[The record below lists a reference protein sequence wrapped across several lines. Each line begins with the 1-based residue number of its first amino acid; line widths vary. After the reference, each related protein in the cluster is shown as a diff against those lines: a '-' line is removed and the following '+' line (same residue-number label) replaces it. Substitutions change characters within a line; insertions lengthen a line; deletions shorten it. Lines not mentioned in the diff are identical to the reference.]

1 MKMKQISIILVN
13 PQMGEN
19 IGATARAMLNAG
31 LVDLRLVAPRDGWP
45 NPKADAMASGAIEVL
60 ENAKVF
66 ATTQEAIE
74 DLNFVLATT
83 ARLRDMEKEIFTP
96 NSAAKECV
104 ARINNSQKCG
114 VLFGCERSG
123 LSNDDVVLADA
134 IINVPL
140 NPNFSSLNLA
150 QAVLLITYEFYQA
163 TLSKDD
169 LEAIKIKSSP
179 APKKELE
186 FFLSK
191 LESDLDEVKFFSN
204 PGQKPNT
211 MRNIRNLFDR
221 AELSS
226 QEIRTLFGIIKSLKK

>member
-1 MKMKQISIILVN
+1 MKQISIILVN

-31 LVDLRLVAPRDGWP
+31 LVDLRLVQPRDGWP

-66 ATTQEAIE
+66 ETTEEAIA

-83 ARLRDMEKEIFTP
+83 ARLRDMEKETYTP
-96 NSAAKECV
+96 NAAANEFV
-104 ARINNSQKCG
+104 FRIDNEQKCG

-134 IINVPL
+134 VINVPL
-140 NPNFSSLNLA
+140 NPAFSSLNLA

-163 TLSKDD
+163 TLSEED
-169 LEAIKIKSSP
+169 LSDIKMKTCP
-179 APKKELE
+179 APKSELE
-186 FFLSK
+186 YFLGR
-191 LESDLDEVKFFSN
+191 LEDDLDESGFFSN
-204 PGQKPNT
+204 PEQKPHA
-211 MRNIRNLFDR
+211 MRNIRNMFDR
-221 AELSS
+221 TELSS
-226 QEIRTLFGIIKSLKK
+226 QEVKTMFGIVKSLKK

>member
-1 MKMKQISIILVN
+1 MKQISIILVN

-31 LVDLRLVAPRDGWP
+31 LVDLRLVSPRDGWP

-60 ENAKVF
+60 QNAKVF
-66 ATTQEAIE
+66 ETTEEAIA

-83 ARLRDMEKEIFTP
+83 ARLRDMEKDVFTP
-96 NSAAKECV
+96 NAAAKEFV
-104 ARINNSQKCG
+104 ARIDNSQKCG

-134 IINVPL
+134 VINVPL
-140 NPNFSSLNLA
+140 NPKFSSLNLA

-163 TLSKDD
+163 TLTEIDLDD
-169 LEAIKIKSSP
+169 INMKSSP
-179 APKKELE
+179 APKAELE
-186 FFLSK
+186 NFLTR
-191 LESDLDEVKFFSN
+191 LENDLDAGGFFSN
-204 PGQKPNT
+204 PDQKPNA

-221 AELSS
+221 TELSS
-226 QEIRTLFGIIKSLKK
+226 QEIQSLFGMFKSLKK